1 MAGVSGTLSWQDV
14 KEWLEKQEPY
24 LLQAVLKTTTNLLGT
39 HCNNSEDM
47 AASEDAKD
55 DTLDDQ
61 EEKEKVEA
69 EAREWEETANNG
81 KKTESNKVALADVN
95 ETVLEEFKTQERDIF
110 GGDTTFHKLVSES
123 LKKGKVI
130 EEIFVAQR
138 MLYKHRR

>member
-1 MAGVSGTLSWQDV
+1 MAGVSGSLSWQDV

-39 HCNNSEDM
+39 QCNNSEDM

-55 DTLDDQ
+55 DTLEDQ

-81 KKTESNKVALADVN
+81 KKTESNKVALADVD
-95 ETVLEEFKTQERDIF
+95 ETVLEAEMEKAASMASALVLFFPQAVLIF
-110 GGDTTFHKLVSES
+110 GLCAIS
-123 LKKGKVI
+123 LKLEYPGQV
-130 EEIFVAQR
+130 VA
-138 MLYKHRR
+138 